1 MIYVISTATFGEHE
15 VSDIQCNA
23 NWCSCPDSDYALI
36 PDELVEGILATQG
49 YCDIALNADGTEVT
63 GFTARTI
70 PSVPYECCAEKP
82 VELLWQNSK
91 PTSEFGACDVDLDLT
106 PFDYITIEYAP
117 IATSYLKTA
126 FCKVGGACLL
136 DAVSGSSNA
145 SSGESGM
152 GGSHVFSVWRNALC
166 TDKTKVHFT
175 KAVRQA
181 QDSNSV
187 AITDSNF
194 YVIPVR
200 IYGIRGVSA

>member
-1 MIYVISTATFGEHE
+1 MATTERTGLMTYIDEDGNH
-15 VSDIQCNA
+15 DILYPVTTMEA
-23 NWCSCPDSDYALI
+23 VDGLPEALYSK
-36 PDELVEGILATQG
+36 L
-49 YCDIALNADGTEVT
+49 
-63 GFTARTI
+63 
-70 PSVPYECCAEKP
+70 SM
-82 VELLWQNSK
+82 ELLWQNSK
-91 PTSEFGACDVDLDLT
+91 PTSEFAECDVNLDLSQ
-106 PFDYITIEYAP
+106 FDYIAIDYAP
-117 IATSYLKTA
+117 IATAVLKTA

-136 DAVSGSSNA
+136 DAVSGSGNA

-152 GGSHVFSVWRNALC
+152 GGSHVYSVWRNAIC

-200 IYGIRGVSA
+200 IYGIKGVST